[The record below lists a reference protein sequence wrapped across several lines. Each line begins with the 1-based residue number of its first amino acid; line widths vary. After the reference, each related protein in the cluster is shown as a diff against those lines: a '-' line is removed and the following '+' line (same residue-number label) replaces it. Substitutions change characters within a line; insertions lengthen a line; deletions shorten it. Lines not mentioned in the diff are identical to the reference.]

1 MRRTQDTVVRD
12 HQMLVSSSG
21 CILNCQAL
29 SVHLP
34 PLTEP
39 RSHLSPSKFISSP
52 MSKSTRYSRVSSPPP
67 SYVSYDRPYSDSPA
81 SAQPLCIKE
90 LSQVSRDSRTPISRP
105 QNLQPEVA
113 TVNDVAN
120 PDLGGPLQLT
130 HDVQGL
136 REGSFDEFSSATHDS
151 PEAQHLAAGPPGI
164 ARRAKAH
171 VPSACVN
178 CKRKHLACETRRPCN
193 RCVQSGK
200 EVRLPRSLTNFMLI
214 LTTEGYLH

>member
-1 MRRTQDTVVRD
+1 
-12 HQMLVSSSG
+12 MLAPSPG

-29 SVHLP
+29 SIHLP

-39 RSHLSPSKFISSP
+39 RGPLSPSKFISSP
-52 MSKSTRYSRVSSPPP
+52 MSQSTKYSRVPSPPP
-67 SYVSYDRPYSDSPA
+67 TCVSYDRPYSDSLV
-81 SAQPLCIKE
+81 SSQPLYIKE

-105 QNLQPEVA
+105 QNLQREVA
-113 TVNDVAN
+113 TVNDVAD

-130 HDVQGL
+130 HDVQEL

-151 PEAQHLAAGPPGI
+151 PEARHLAAGPPGI

-200 EVRLPRSLTNFMLI
+200 EVRLPWDFTNFMSI
-214 LTTEGYLH
+214 LTIEGHLH